1 MIELYTQIEKERM
14 MARIARDVIKSNLLT
29 TLKSDIDMRAKNEVR
44 EVTLEDVLSALKKFK
59 NSTEETIAL
68 VLPGTS
74 VLLKLNK
81 ELEIIN
87 SFLPAQVSGV
97 ELEQTIDIILMAF
110 EKPTMK
116 NMGSIMGELKRQL
129 NGNYDAKVAG
139 EILKRKLGQ

>member
-74 VLLKLNK
+74 VLL
-81 ELEIIN
+81 IIN